1 MEYLE
6 SLMTFFKGSEGMCSC
21 LLYTVYVAAMFVG
34 GSQLI
39 LFVYSALELLHRH
52 FIRKPY
58 NLYIRYAEGKPGSWA
73 VVTGASDGIGAAH
86 CELLAQQGFNIVLLS
101 RTVSKME
108 AVAKRCKELNPHIET
123 MIVEADFSNKDRP
136 KQAEIMSFY
145 NGLYEKLSKLD
156 IAILVNNAGVMY
168 TGHFEEFGPQA
179 TRWKEMLDINIMQ
192 VTMMTTIFKDKL
204 IAR

>member
-1 MEYLE
+1 
-6 SLMTFFKGSEGMCSC
+6 
-21 LLYTVYVAAMFVG
+21 
-34 GSQLI
+34 
-39 LFVYSALELLHRH
+39 
-52 FIRKPY
+52 
-58 NLYIRYAEGKPGSWA
+58 
-73 VVTGASDGIGAAH
+73 
-86 CELLAQQGFNIVLLS
+86 
-101 RTVSKME
+101 
-108 AVAKRCKELNPHIET
+108 

-136 KQAEIMSFY
+136 KQAEIMRFY